1 MEKKTKNVH
10 IKWERK
16 KTFSFLLFL
25 VVLIVHKHN
34 TDCRYYFVYR
44 QKLHWNSSFTFLL
57 VWFYCGCIEKL
68 FPCFLLFLC
77 SDIHLSLYPRFKFV
91 CGVNLSPFQKK
102 LAISWNWNLLFVAFF
117 SLLLFEWLRFN
128 ILGGVECFLLTG
140 RNKTFKKWY
149 DMTENRKSIYQ
160 NVDGRNFFAKSFFVY
175 DFFGDLTF
183 LKWKLMDFV
192 WRWKCCGI
200 ANKFLKF

>member
-1 MEKKTKNVH
+1 MAKNVH

-16 KTFSFLLFL
+16 KTFSFFFL
-25 VVLIVHKHN
+25 IVLIVHKHN

-91 CGVNLSPFQKK
+91 CGVNLSPFQK
-102 LAISWNWNLLFVAFF
+102 NWQYHEIETCCLWLSSLSF
-117 SLLLFEWLRFN
+117 SSNGWGWTF
-128 ILGGVECFLLTG
+128 G
-140 RNKTFKKWY
+140 RRRMFSF
-149 DMTENRKSIYQ
+149 NRKE
-160 NVDGRNFFAKSFFVY
+160 
-175 DFFGDLTF
+175 
-183 LKWKLMDFV
+183 
-192 WRWKCCGI
+192 
-200 ANKFLKF
+200 